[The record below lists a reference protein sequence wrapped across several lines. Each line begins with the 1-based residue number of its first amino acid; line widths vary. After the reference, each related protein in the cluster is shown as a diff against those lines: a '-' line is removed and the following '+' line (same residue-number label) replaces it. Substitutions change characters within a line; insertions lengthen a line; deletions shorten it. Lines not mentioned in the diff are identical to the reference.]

1 MSSILK
7 IDVVSMAA
15 AAGFA
20 ACQRLASVMDDEGD
34 ANLWINGGHP
44 MTGRDMEQ
52 DVQTLAAYVCSRR
65 AVHGEQLFLKARELG
80 LHRFAETPFIDLPDW
95 LRTAYSLFGTSVL
108 TCFTV
113 LEQAQTDA
121 RQREERA
128 RQLAA
133 FDAVRNT
140 PPLLSEGDKNR
151 IILIANSTEDDTAM
165 EQVAGAMEL
174 QDSIGSTDPAAG
186 LSSPGAPAAGAVA
199 EGEGAAGDAAPPSAT
214 DEPAPRR
221 KR

>member
-108 TCFTV
+108 TCFSV
-113 LEQAQTDA
+113 LEQAQMDA

-133 FDAVRNT
+133 MAAPAPV
-140 PPLLSEGDKNR
+140 E
-151 IILIANSTEDDTAM
+151 DTAM
-165 EQVAGAMEL
+165 EQVAGAMDV
-174 QDSIGSTDPAAG
+174 QDGSTDTAAG
-186 LSSPGAPAAGAVA
+186 TSSPDLPAAGAVA
-199 EGEGAAGDAAPPSAT
+199 EGEGAADDAAPPSAT
-214 DEPAPRR
+214 DDAKSRAKEPRSKPAKP
-221 KR
+221 